1 MVSFGEVTKAEAEA
15 INKITNL
22 NIQEGTPLDSMLETV
37 GQYTSFLP
45 AKERAEKYNQ
55 ILDILGVRGLKGES
69 YFYDRTGPQRFYGAG
84 NLNPE
89 SDGIGVNTGD
99 IANNFKFK

>member
-1 MVSFGEVTKAEAEA
+1 
-15 INKITNL
+15 
-22 NIQEGTPLDSMLETV
+22 MLEII
-37 GQYTSFLP
+37 GNYTTRLP
-45 AKERAEKYNQ
+45 NKERAEKYNQ

-69 YFYDRTGPQRFYGAG
+69 YSYDRTSPQRFYGAG